1 MDGTPIS
8 EGTSEGRIEAT
19 DDRVEGPDV
28 DDVEG
33 HGAYPQS
40 PGHPVAPAGKV
51 RRQGR

>member
-8 EGTSEGRIEAT
+8 EGTNSGPIEAT
-19 DDRVEGPDV
+19 DDRIEGPDAE
-28 DDVEG
+28 DVEG
-33 HGAYPQS
+33 HAHPQS

>member
-8 EGTSEGRIEAT
+8 EGTSKGRIEAT
-19 DDRVEGPDV
+19 DEVEGPAA

-33 HGAYPQS
+33 HANPQS